1 MSTHKLERLA
11 ASIERAVRQV
21 LAKGL
26 ADDRI
31 RGLITVT
38 GVKVLGDLS
47 EAVISISVMPEDK
60 QDLTLHGL
68 NSAAAHVRHEVG
80 ELVETRSLP
89 KFRFKLDKSLKLQAS
104 VLAALEAARDDLE
117 KRKAAGLV
125 TEPEAEPEESDGEDE
140 KSDAGSPRGANSS
153 DGKDDPAPG
162 EDSNE
167 EPRE

>member
-1 MSTHKLERLA
+1 MSAHKLERLA

-47 EAVISISVMPEDK
+47 EAIISISVMPEDK

-80 ELVETRSLP
+80 DLVETRALP
-89 KFRFKLDKSLKLQAS
+89 KFRFKLDKSLKMQAS

-117 KRKAAGLV
+117 KRKAAGLAIDPPDESAE
-125 TEPEAEPEESDGEDE
+125 TEGPQS
-140 KSDAGSPRGANSS
+140 ANSS
-153 DGKDDPAPG
+153 EGEEEAPPHQ
-162 EDSNE
+162 

>member
-21 LAKGL
+21 LSKGL

-47 EAVISISVMPEDK
+47 EAIISISVMPEER

-80 ELVETRSLP
+80 DLVETRALP

-125 TEPEAEPEESDGEDE
+125 TEPEPEPAAD
-140 KSDAGSPRGANSS
+140 SDASGEPGATPPQGVSS
-153 DGKDDPAPG
+153 SGEASDSAPH
-162 EDSNE
+162 E